1 MNESW
6 KIRIVGEGEAD
17 PNSLLLNPLN
27 WRTHPKHQQEAL
39 AGMLGKVGWVQRV
52 IVNKTTGNIVDGHA
66 RVMIARKRKEQCVP
80 VIYVDLSIEEEKM
93 VLATLDPLSAMATS
107 DDDMLKNLVSQLNA
121 QDNMN
126 DGVLRAILGGESKPS
141 EKSERSKGREL
152 RLEELQ
158 KKWDVKIG
166 QIWSIVGQSG
176 EHRVGCGNSNDVLF
190 VDKLMDGVRASTVV
204 FDPDYEQWVNVLS
217 SSSTKKRREK
227 SFESDMFAQTV
238 WEKIVES
245 LQSFKS
251 MVMTE
256 DSTLFVFSPP
266 GEDLFNTMQSITQAG
281 FPLRH
286 MIIWVK
292 NTASFTMNRMDYD
305 YKHEPILMTWGSK
318 HQGHRQGLWKTSI
331 WECDKVAKTTH
342 PHEKPLDLY
351 RNMIVNHSGRGE
363 FVADLQA
370 GSGPCL
376 IAAEMEGRIAR
387 VADISPV
394 YVAGIIERAEI
405 HGMKPRLLH

>member
-217 SSSTKKRREK
+217 SSSTKKTKR
-227 SFESDMFAQTV
+227 
-238 WEKIVES
+238 KI
-245 LQSFKS
+245 
-251 MVMTE
+251 
-256 DSTLFVFSPP
+256 
-266 GEDLFNTMQSITQAG
+266 I
-281 FPLRH
+281 
-286 MIIWVK
+286 
-292 NTASFTMNRMDYD
+292 
-305 YKHEPILMTWGSK
+305 
-318 HQGHRQGLWKTSI
+318 
-331 WECDKVAKTTH
+331 
-342 PHEKPLDLY
+342 
-351 RNMIVNHSGRGE
+351 
-363 FVADLQA
+363 
-370 GSGPCL
+370 
-376 IAAEMEGRIAR
+376 
-387 VADISPV
+387 
-394 YVAGIIERAEI
+394 
-405 HGMKPRLLH
+405 